1 MGIFI
6 PGATLG
12 LTDEQKQM
20 VKDFMKANPTGE
32 NFKVFCSANRIL
44 YLPAL
49 KFLAT
54 ETAPTCCKQC
64 VHVTAWPYGSPCN
77 SCCRSKLDYF
87 EPDPD
92 SE

>member
-1 MGIFI
+1 MGTFI

-12 LTDEQKQM
+12 LTDDQKQM
-20 VKDFMKANPTGE
+20 IRDFMQSNPPWGD
-32 NFKVFCSANRIL
+32 FKRFCIVNRIRFDW
-44 YLPAL
+44 AC
-49 KFLAT
+49 KFWAVD
-54 ETAPTCCKQC
+54 TAPTCCKQC

-87 EPDPD
+87 EQDPD

>member
-1 MGIFI
+1 MGVFI

-12 LTDEQKQM
+12 LTDDQKQM
-20 VKDFMKANPTGE
+20 IKDFVHANPTGE
-32 NFKVFCSANRIL
+32 SFKAFCRANRIL

-49 KFLAT
+49 KFLAA

-64 VHVTAWPYGSPCN
+64 MHVTSWPYASPCN
-77 SCCRSKLDYF
+77 ACCRSKLDYF
-87 EPDPD
+87 EQDPD